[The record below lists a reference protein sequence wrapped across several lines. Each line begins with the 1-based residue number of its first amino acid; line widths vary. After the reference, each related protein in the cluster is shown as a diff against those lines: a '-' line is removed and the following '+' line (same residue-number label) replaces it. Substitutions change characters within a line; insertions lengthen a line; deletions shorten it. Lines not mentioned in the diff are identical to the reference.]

1 MSREMNEYELRACLE
16 QEKARNKKLLQEI
29 DQLKQENTKIREWN
43 ILWQKKAWDEQMLL
57 DSEWLKGELKEL
69 NSNESRILSYIGDL
83 CYNKEG
89 RHLRAIGRALGIP
102 ASTTSAALKKLQK
115 KKLVRAYM
123 KDGNKKL
130 YYTLKREKN
139 LIEDIIK

>member
-1 MSREMNEYELRACLE
+1 VR
-16 QEKARNKKLLQEI
+16 
-29 DQLKQENTKIREWN
+29 
-43 ILWQKKAWDEQMLL
+43 WQKKTWDEQMLL

-69 NSNESRILSYIGDL
+69 NDNESRILSYIGDL

-123 KDGNKKL
+123 KYGNKKL
-130 YYTLKREKN
+130 YYTIKRSN
-139 LIEDIIK
+139 NF